1 MHKAHKA
8 VMHYVCPML
17 TTPLEPHQTSLTR
30 DPPAHEVPEGDHAEG
45 SYKGGDP
52 IGVPYRGCPIGGSSG
67 RVLESPFYSYRL
79 L

>member
-30 DPPAHEVPEGDHAEG
+30 DPPAHEVPEGDPTEG
-45 SYKGGDP
+45 SYKGG
-52 IGVPYRGCPIGGSSG
+52 I
-67 RVLESPFYSYRL
+67 L
-79 L
+79 